1 MCRPKNQPSPNQPS
15 PPRDPLPPRPALVVS
30 LTPFLAFRASSL
42 LRAPVRSPMPTPLS
56 TSGIVETTRTAL
68 SFGPRCKTWTY
79 FKFAAFY
86 RIRYLSTGCTS
97 KGRRSI
103 SRPFYLVFLRISLI
117 WSRPIKYSRY
127 LSGIT
132 TRMVVVTLMIFAL
145 CESCRFVYQGMQSY
159 MLTFILL
166 LLLTFINYYLK

>member
-1 MCRPKNQPSPNQPS
+1 MCRPKNQPSPNH
-15 PPRDPLPPRPALVVS
+15 PRDPLPPRPALVVS
-30 LTPFLAFRASSL
+30 LTPFLAFRVSSL
-42 LRAPVRSPMPTPLS
+42 LRVPVRSPMPTPLS

-103 SRPFYLVFLRISLI
+103 SRSFYLVFLRISLI
-117 WSRPIKYSRY
+117 WSRRIKYSWY
-127 LSGIT
+127 LIVSGI
-132 TRMVVVTLMIFAL
+132 A
-145 CESCRFVYQGMQSY
+145 
-159 MLTFILL
+159 
-166 LLLTFINYYLK
+166 

>member
-1 MCRPKNQPSPNQPS
+1 MLVSERVSAEES
-15 PPRDPLPPRPALVVS
+15 ALTEPPPDPLPPRPAIVVS
-30 LTPFLAFRASSL
+30 LAPFLALRASSL

-103 SRPFYLVFLRISLI
+103 SRPFYLVVLRIFLI
-117 WSRPIKYSRY
+117 WSRRIKYSRY

-132 TRMVVVTLMIFAL
+132 PPITSSSR
-145 CESCRFVYQGMQSY
+145 
-159 MLTFILL
+159 
-166 LLLTFINYYLK
+166 

>member
-1 MCRPKNQPSPNQPS
+1 MLVSERVSAEESALTEPPPILYLRVLPSSSRSHHSLRSVS
-15 PPRDPLPPRPALVVS
+15 PLSCAL
-30 LTPFLAFRASSL
+30 
-42 LRAPVRSPMPTPLS
+42 PVRSPMPTPLS

-103 SRPFYLVFLRISLI
+103 SRSFYLVFLRISLI
-117 WSRPIKYSRY
+117 WSRRIKYSWY
-127 LSGIT
+127 LSSIT
-132 TRMVVVTLMIFAL
+132 DHPR
-145 CESCRFVYQGMQSY
+145 SR
-159 MLTFILL
+159 
-166 LLLTFINYYLK
+166 